1 MPKPKKKAHEMTT
14 DELAHRVFPH
24 KVVKE
29 LQRIAHEEPQKPR
42 STKPKRSSRS

>member
-24 KVVKE
+24 KVVQE
-29 LQRIAHEEPQKPR
+29 IRRVANPEPKPR
-42 STKPKRSSRS
+42 TPKPKRSSRP